1 MSKNLSWPMWNLLEK
16 TWQYQPWSFLK
27 FPVFFPFFSTA
38 APSTHAPRQAFRL
51 PFRLPSKKNPT
62 HRARH
67 LEPTLGSQNLGF
79 HNTKSAK
86 KKTQVINVLY
96 AIVISCYLYLISI
109 SLNILDQSECWTL
122 LFPSSHSNV
131 DSRLPTACE
140 VSFQLLESSS

>member
-27 FPVFFPFFSTA
+27 FPVFFHSFPLQ
-38 APSTHAPRQAFRL
+38 RQVRMHLGKRFGFRFG
-51 PFRLPSKKNPT
+51 FRQKKIQHT
-62 HRARH
+62 E
-67 LEPTLGSQNLGF
+67 LGTLSRLWALKTWDFTTQKAL
-79 HNTKSAK
+79 TKSTGDK
-86 KKTQVINVLY
+86 RVICHSY
-96 AIVISCYLYLISI
+96 FCYLYLISI